1 MPKYTKSLSLLSIYL
16 NESFHVVSDDFDTFK
31 GDKEGSDFK
40 EVSDEFILGGS
51 VHLLFPL
58 GVVHH
63 KHVCF
68 YFSQLN

>member
-1 MPKYTKSLSLLSIYL
+1 MDNVLKYTKSLCEWFL
-16 NESFHVVSDDFDTFK
+16 ESFKIVGDNSDAFKSDEEGGDF
-31 GDKEGSDFK
+31 E

-68 YFSQLN
+68 YSHN